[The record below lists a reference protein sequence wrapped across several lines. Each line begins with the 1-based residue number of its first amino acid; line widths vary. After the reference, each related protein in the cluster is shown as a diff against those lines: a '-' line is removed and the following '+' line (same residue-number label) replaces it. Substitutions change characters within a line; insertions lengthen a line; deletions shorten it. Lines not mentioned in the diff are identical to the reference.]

1 VVTKARD
8 LRTGRSI
15 WEGRRTLRVPHGP
28 LARDIET
35 DVLVIGAGITGAMVA
50 DALAASGLNVAIVD
64 KRGLARG
71 STTASSALVLYE
83 IDTPLIRLAGKIG
96 RRDAARA
103 WRRSRLAVDALAA
116 RLGELCVP
124 GIVRRD
130 ALYLAGDAL
139 DQDDLAREHDARRA
153 AGLAS
158 QFLDRKVLRRRFRI
172 ARQAAL
178 LAYGNLTLDPRLTT
192 LALLQA
198 AAAHKTTI
206 FAPVEIVDLDAR
218 KSGVTATA
226 ANGRRIRCKQ
236 LVFASGYEL
245 PDHVPR
251 RGHKIISTWVI
262 TTVAQPRRLWPEQC
276 MIWEASDPYLY
287 VRTTPDGRVICGG
300 EDEEFSDERKR
311 DALLPRKT
319 KALRRK
325 LGRLLPGLDTTV
337 EFAWTGTFGQSAT
350 GLPKIGP
357 VPRLPNCWAALGYG
371 GNGITYA
378 RIAADIIAG
387 ALTGRPDIDADLY
400 DFSSRASRSARNR

>member
-15 WEGRRTLRVPHGP
+15 WESRRTPHVPHGL
-28 LARDIET
+28 LAHDIET

-50 DALAASGLNVAIVD
+50 DALAASGLEVAVVD
-64 KRGLARG
+64 KRGPAKG

-83 IDTPLIRLAGKIG
+83 IDTPLIRLARKIG
-96 RRDAARA
+96 KRDAARA

-116 RLGELCVP
+116 RLGELRIP
-124 GIVRRD
+124 GIMRRD

-139 DQDDLAREHDARRA
+139 DKDELAREHDARRA
-153 AGLAS
+153 AGLATE
-158 QFLDRKVLRRRFRI
+158 FLDRTALRRRFRI

-178 LAYGNLTLDPRLTT
+178 LAADNLALDPRRTT

-198 AAAHKTTI
+198 AAHRTAI
-206 FAPVEIVDLDAR
+206 FAPVEIVDLEAGS
-218 KSGVTATA
+218 SGVTATA
-226 ANGRRIRCKQ
+226 ANARRIHCKH

-262 TTVAQPRRLWPEQC
+262 ATVAQPRRLWPEQC
-276 MIWEASDPYLY
+276 MIWEATDPYLY

-311 DALLPRKT
+311 DVLLGRKT
-319 KALRRK
+319 QTLRRK

-337 EFAWTGTFGQSAT
+337 EFAWTGSFGQSAT
-350 GLPKIGP
+350 GLPKIGQ
-357 VPRLPNCWAALGYG
+357 VPGLPNCWAALGYG

-378 RIAADIIAG
+378 RIAADIITG

-400 DFSSRASRSARNR
+400 DFSTRAS